1 MRAGNVKIW
10 KVFICYR
17 KIWIKLKTL
26 AGNVKLTF
34 TGGKDFKKHFKYD
47 NSKLFLNVNI
57 MSHKNWSFEYEKCQ
71 KNLFKS
77 ETSSSNWSNYIFHY
91 LRYSYLWLRL
101 MRLRLLKWRLCHHQG
116 EHQFPLKFLVG
127 DPAKKFWNWH

>member
-1 MRAGNVKIW
+1 LKSLHLLQENMNKTKNVSWKCETNFYGRKRFQKI
-10 KVFICYR
+10 
-17 KIWIKLKTL
+17 
-26 AGNVKLTF
+26 
-34 TGGKDFKKHFKYD
+34 FKYD

-91 LRYSYLWLRL
+91 LRYPYLWLRL
-101 MRLRLLKWRLCHHQG
+101 MRLRLLQWRLSHHQG
-116 EHQFPLKFLVG
+116 EHQLPLKFLVG
-127 DPAKKFWNWH
+127 DPAKRVETVTRSN